1 MQRHQ
6 AAEAPAVQLL
16 SIDGR
21 STDGWD
27 GDHAAKYLRGRQGSS
42 VMVRFGRRTAQQPGV
57 ASRPEVTPRT
67 EYRQVTSPG
76 CSIPAEGVGPVRNV
90 RDVGSRTAPIRALPQ
105 LGLCRCDPPRIGA
118 WPRFSSSVY

>member
-1 MQRHQ
+1 MRRHQ
-6 AAEAPAVQLL
+6 AAEVPAVQLL

-42 VMVRFGRRTAQQPGV
+42 VLVRFGRRTAQQPGV

-67 EYRQVTSPG
+67 EYRQVSSPG
-76 CSIPAEGVGPVRNV
+76 CNIPAEGVGPVRNV
-90 RDVGSRTAPIRALPQ
+90 RDVDPGQHPSAPCLSWACVGVTCLALEH
-105 LGLCRCDPPRIGA
+105 GLT
-118 WPRFSSSVY
+118 